1 MMRREMR
8 LQQSWWNEM
17 GQRITDG
24 EVLPAEII
32 SGLSSSI
39 NMLHALDDEYEAIKN
54 EMSGLEELL
63 AHCEQII
70 DAL

>member
-1 MMRREMR
+1 
-8 LQQSWWNEM
+8 M